1 MKKIGFI
8 IILFFYPVIA
18 FGKTLVLNGNISSS
32 IVVNQSVEFQT
43 QKKLAFFKY
52 RFALPKDVETKVT
65 SQKIKNLTINY
76 STPPKKIIDRKDS
89 YGNTFKEVEFEN
101 LTNNLQISIKFAVDI
116 NSNLKELDTHALF
129 PVKNLPEETKLFLQP
144 TKLVQSEN
152 DKIVITAK
160 QLTKNATTLFE
171 AVNSIINFVIDS
183 VKYTYNPPQYD
194 ALYTLKTRTGN
205 CQNFAHLAIALLR
218 AAGVPA
224 RIVGGISLREQWKV
238 PAGNGATLVQSM
250 GQGGHAWLEVFFPDL
265 GWLMYDPQ
273 QTKQFTSTRHIK
285 QTHGLDS
292 NDINDSWQASPTLP
306 KYEENIDAHFEND
319 QISLNLESFEES
331 PKSYLL
337 SNYIRV
343 KKKEPALPIT
353 PKQIIEEP
361 IKPVLL
367 KEKIFHFGNMTFPN
381 LVSLYNIDND
391 KATKIFDKETA
402 EYVTSKDIFAQ
413 AFSIDEPLLLQS
425 IALALHKFGGDGA
438 IYLDV
443 LEDEAGKPSLKGFR
457 SDLIFLNNIPRK
469 HGYYWVDFTFSNN
482 NLFLSKGKYWI
493 VLRRSG
499 EAIINWFYIPG
510 NPFGDGDDTRSTAK
524 GWQWEDIL
532 NYDFVFKIT
541 AERNNK

>member
-1 MKKIGFI
+1 MKKISLT
-8 IILFFYPVIA
+8 IILCLTPIVVLA
-18 FGKTLVLNGNISSS
+18 KTLVLNGNLSSS

-43 QKKLAFFKY
+43 QKKISFFKY
-52 RFALPKDVETKVT
+52 RFALPSDVETKVT

-76 STPPKKIIDRKDS
+76 STPPKKIIDKKDS
-89 YGNTFKEVEFEN
+89 FGNTFKEVEFEN
-101 LTNNLQISIKFAVDI
+101 LTNDLQISIRFTVDI
-116 NSNLKELDTHALF
+116 NSKLKELDTQALF
-129 PVKNLPEETKLFLQP
+129 PVKNLPEETKLFLKP
-144 TKLVQSEN
+144 TKLVQSDSDE
-152 DKIVITAK
+152 IVITAK

-171 AVNSIINFVIDS
+171 VVNSIINFVTDS

-224 RIVGGISLREQWKV
+224 RIVGGISLKEPWKV

-306 KYEENIDAHFEND
+306 KYEENIDARFDND
-319 QISLNLESFEES
+319 QISLNLESFENS

-337 SNYIRV
+337 SNFVKV
-343 KKKEPALPIT
+343 KKKESAVPIT
-353 PKQIIEEP
+353 PKQIEEP
-361 IKPVLL
+361 AKPVLP

-381 LVSLYNIDND
+381 LVNLYNITND

-413 AFSIDEPLLLQS
+413 AFSIDEPFLIKS

-443 LEDEAGKPSLKGFR
+443 LEDVAGKPSLKGYR
-457 SDLIFLNNIPRK
+457 SDLIFLNTIPRQ
-469 HGYYWVDFTFSNN
+469 HGYYWVDFTFHGND
-482 NLFLSKGKYWI
+482 LFLPKGRYWI

-524 GWQWEDIL
+524 GWQWDDIL
-532 NYDFVFKIT
+532 NYDFVFKVT
-541 AERNNK
+541 AERKN